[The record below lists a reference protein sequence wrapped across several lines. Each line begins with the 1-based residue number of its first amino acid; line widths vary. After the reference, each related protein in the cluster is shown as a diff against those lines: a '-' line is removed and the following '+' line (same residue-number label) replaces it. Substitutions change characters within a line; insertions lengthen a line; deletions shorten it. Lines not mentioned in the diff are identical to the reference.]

1 LTEQI
6 ILALL
11 YVLFGLALASAPILY
26 IILHNSAEI
35 RTLPSAKPRRVILI
49 AACFIFAV
57 STEIL
62 DGAVYL
68 SGSVILSFAIAL
80 LTPRDRLRAFAL
92 ALIAIG
98 ASGTLLYWK
107 FDEAHKMTI
116 EIGYLAVFFV
126 AVIVLTSLTFIRN
139 IRSNLINYIVIVAI
153 VIFIIQHSTNTSVL
167 LDNYFYTAVRH
178 HWGAYIGPS
187 ETILSG
193 ARILYDVPAQYGL
206 GPTILIA
213 AACGSNCWIGM
224 YWITTT
230 AAVLYALI
238 VIGSAGVMIRKVDNS
253 WTYGVTL
260 LAAAAYCMLWT
271 SYPPQLAGPW
281 SFPSTGG
288 LRFIPLAALLL
299 FILWRESRP
308 IEAQP
313 SRLFGHALWC
323 LGAIWSPEATF
334 YLSLLWWP
342 YLVWRAGALAAQPL
356 RAAIFAALEIAA
368 VAAIVLVAF
377 ITAFYLIYG
386 LVPSL
391 DVYAAYVV
399 NPTGPQP
406 PNPLGSFWFFAF
418 TMIAGIVAAIPLIR
432 NNNYSGEFASLF
444 ACLLCLFG
452 VFSYYIGR
460 SHDNNVLNLMPFL
473 ALTLVAIQS
482 FAPVPALSRSASAAL
497 ACTLASIM
505 FFGWSAWRQTSGS
518 DYANADRVASMSY
531 FRGRSAEQTGATAIP
546 FAGVN
551 LSQPPSDQNW
561 GISRLDGG
569 DPADAARAVFY
580 VSSVR
585 GEPLIKI
592 DNGLDT
598 APIGPRAWSA
608 IHDPIDFYFL
618 PDALVAKLIDRTMRR
633 IKSPGWLVIGK
644 HVDDVPET
652 LRWQRLLEASYVKTE
667 EMDFGAY
674 HAIRYAPKL
683 Q

>member
-11 YVLFGLALASAPILY
+11 YVLFGLTLASAPILY
-26 IILHNSAEI
+26 IILRNKAEI
-35 RTLPSAKPRRVILI
+35 RSLPGANLGPVVLI
-49 AACFIFAV
+49 AACLIFAAA
-57 STEIL
+57 TEIL
-62 DGAVYL
+62 DGAAYL
-68 SGSVILSFAIAL
+68 IGSVILSFAIAW
-80 LTPRDRLRAFAL
+80 LTPGDRLLAFVL
-92 ALIAIG
+92 SLVAIG
-98 ASGTLLYWK
+98 ASGALLYWK
-107 FDEAHKMTI
+107 FDDSHKLTI
-116 EIGYLAVFFV
+116 ETWSLAIFFAAI
-126 AVIVLTSLTFIRN
+126 AVITSLTFIRN
-139 IRSNLINYIVIVAI
+139 IRSRLVDVIVFVAI
-153 VIFIIQHSTNTSVL
+153 IIFIAQHSTNTSVL
-167 LDNYFYTAVRH
+167 VDNYFYTAVRH

-193 ARILYDVPAQYGL
+193 ARILYDVPAQYGF
-206 GPTILIA
+206 GPTLLIA
-213 AACGSNCWIGM
+213 AACGNNCWVGM
-224 YWITTT
+224 YWITTL
-230 AAVLYALI
+230 AAVIYALI
-238 VIGSAGVMIRKVDNS
+238 IIGSASVMIRKVDNS

-260 LAAAAYCMLWT
+260 LAAAVSCMLWT

-299 FILWRESRP
+299 FVLWRESRP
-308 IEAQP
+308 AEAQP
-313 SRLFGHALWC
+313 SRLYGHALWC
-323 LGAIWSPEATF
+323 FGAVWSPEGAF

-342 YLVWRAGALAAQPL
+342 YLLWRAGALATQPL
-356 RAAIFAALEIAA
+356 RAAALAALEIVA
-368 VAAIVLVAF
+368 VAAIFLFAF
-377 ITAFYLIYG
+377 ISAFYLIYG

-418 TMIAGIVAAIPLIR
+418 TMAAGIAAAALLIR
-432 NNNYSGEFASLF
+432 NRSYSGEFASLF
-444 ACLLCLFG
+444 ACLLSLFG

-460 SHDNNVLNLMPFL
+460 SHDNNILNLMPFL
-473 ALTLVAIQS
+473 ALALVATQS
-482 FAPVPALSRSASAAL
+482 FAPFPALSRSARVAL
-497 ACTLASIM
+497 ASTLASIL

-518 DYANADRVASMSY
+518 DYANTDRVAAMSY
-531 FRGRSAEQTGATAIP
+531 VRGPSAEQSGAAAIP

-561 GISRLDGG
+561 GKSRLDGG

-592 DNGLDT
+592 DNGLDM

-618 PDALVAKLIDRTMRR
+618 PDALIAKLIDRTMRR

-667 EMDFGAY
+667 EIDFGAY
-674 HAIRYAPKL
+674 HAIRYAPNL